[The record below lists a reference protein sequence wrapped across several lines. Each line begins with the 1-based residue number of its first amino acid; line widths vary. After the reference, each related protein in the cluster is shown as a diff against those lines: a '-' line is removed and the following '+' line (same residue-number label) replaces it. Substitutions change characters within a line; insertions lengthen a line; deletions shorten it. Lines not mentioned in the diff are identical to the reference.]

1 MFLTRCAFL
10 IALVLVL
17 APLRGLASG
26 DIHAE
31 KTQHEEKT
39 HHEEK
44 APHVEAAAEK
54 PSVLATMWH
63 AFLLKLEHMQ
73 SLDEHNEALRKRMA
87 ELEIENA
94 RLSSRF
100 AECRDENRATTIKHE
115 AKREG
120 GVETARTIASLQ
132 THDQALLTKP
142 PKAIFDEAVKAFNG
156 GDYETAAKALGFLA
170 THPENDSY
178 KNAATFYL
186 AGVSLF
192 KVANYKAAQSHFE
205 SALKHATGDEIVYAP
220 RSMGWIALCHA
231 KLGDKTAEKTVV
243 RELIQKYPKSKEA
256 RRLNRHV

>member
-1 MFLTRCAFL
+1 MFLARCVFL
-10 IALVLVL
+10 IALVLVM
-17 APLRGLASG
+17 APVRGLASA
-26 DIHAE
+26 DVHAE
-31 KTQHEEKT
+31 KS

-44 APHVEAAAEK
+44 PHHEATKVEAPKKQGALEI
-54 PSVLATMWH
+54 LWRG
-63 AFLLKLEHMQ
+63 FLTKLERMKN
-73 SLDEHNEALRKRMA
+73 LDQQNEALRQRTA

-94 RLSSRF
+94 RIASRY
-100 AECRDENRATTIKHE
+100 AECRDEKRVVAIKRE

-132 THDQALLTKP
+132 THDQAMLTKP
-142 PKAIFDEAVKAFNG
+142 PKAIFDEAMKAFNA

-170 THPENDSY
+170 EHPENDSY

-192 KVANYKAAQSHFE
+192 KVGNYKAARAYFE
-205 SALKHATGDEIVYAP
+205 HALKYSTGDEIVYAP

-231 KLGDKTAEKTVV
+231 KLGDKAAEKTVV

-256 RRLNRHV
+256 RRLNRHA